1 VSLEAAIKSVLRQY
15 ATFRGRAARSEFW
28 YWYLFTVLVNI
39 VTTVVDE
46 LTDATIGISF
56 VGSIVSLGLL
66 VPTLAVSVRRLHDS
80 NLSGWWLLLP
90 AGAAVAGVGLFI
102 AGLAVAV
109 APAFFDNVPEGS
121 GLALAFFVGGGL
133 MLLVGGVIELVL
145 MLRHSTPGTNR
156 FGPHPGVPWQYPP
169 AGGYGYPSP
178 YGAPPSNPGPGTTGT
193 SWPPSPGGTNQP
205 STHGPW

>member
-1 VSLEAAIKSVLRQY
+1 VSFEAAIKSVLRQY

-39 VTTVVDE
+39 VTTVVDK
-46 LTDATIGISF
+46 LTDATIGFSF

-90 AGAAVAGVGLFI
+90 AGAGVAGVVLFFG
-102 AGLAVAV
+102 GLAVIV

-121 GLALAFFVGGGL
+121 GLAPALFVGAGL
-133 MLLVGGVIELVL
+133 MLLVGVLLGLVL
-145 MLRHSTPGTNR
+145 MLRRSTPGTNR

-169 AGGYGYPSP
+169 AGSYGYPSP
-178 YGAPPSNPGPGTTGT
+178 YGAGPPT
-193 SWPPSPGGTNQP
+193 PGGPNLP